1 VCLFL
6 GLTAFLTG
14 TPSVIAPIPNGSL

>member
-1 VCLFL
+1 VPFL

-14 TPSVIAPIPNGSL
+14 TPSVIAPIPNGSP

>member
-1 VCLFL
+1 VCLFA

-14 TPSVIAPIPNGSL
+14 TPSVIAPIPNGSP